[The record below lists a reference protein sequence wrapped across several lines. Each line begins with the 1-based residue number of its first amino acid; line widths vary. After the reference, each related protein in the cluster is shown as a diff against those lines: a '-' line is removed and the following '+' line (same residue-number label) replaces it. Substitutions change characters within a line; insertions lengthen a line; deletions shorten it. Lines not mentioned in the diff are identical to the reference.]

1 MSNIL
6 EKFSGF
12 DKAAIL
18 LHILG
23 DSLAMTLFKTIS
35 DSDMLKLRI
44 RSRELQNITPSV
56 KKAVMELYNF
66 KMTKCMLIMLAIRM
80 YFQSD

>member
-6 EKFSGF
+6 ENFSGF

-18 LHILG
+18 LQILG

-35 DSDMLKLRI
+35 DADMLKLRI

-66 KMTKCMLIMLAIRM
+66 IETAKTLMSKFKDIRG
-80 YFQSD
+80 YL